1 MYLRYYLPQG
11 AAWAFNSIGLRKA
24 QDVGIHRGKL
34 YEKDPNPQ
42 DELWKR
48 VLWTMVGFDREG
60 SVDVGRSCALREEE
74 YVSSTLTDTNPDMPS
89 ARTLI
94 LLFL

>member
-11 AAWAFNSIGLRKA
+11 TAWAFNSIGLCKA
-24 QDVGIHRGKL
+24 QDVGIHRKKM
-34 YEKDPNPQ
+34 YEKDPNPK

-48 VLWTMVGFDREG
+48 VLWAMVGFDREG

-74 YVSSTLTDTNPDMPS
+74 YVASTLTDVNSDTSLAWTPNS
-89 ARTLI
+89 
-94 LLFL
+94 LLS

>member
-1 MYLRYYLPQG
+1 M
-11 AAWAFNSIGLRKA
+11 
-24 QDVGIHRGKL
+24 
-34 YEKDPNPQ
+34 YEKDPNPK

-74 YVSSTLTDTNPDMPS
+74 YVASILTDVNSDTPLAWTPNS
-89 ARTLI
+89 
-94 LLFL
+94 LLS